1 MRAGGLNARYWR
13 SGVAIQSKCRT
24 NDSGVAQENYGLIH
38 DLSAIPPVRAGR
50 DAGLPKAIE
59 FCRMKFRAVEDRAG
73 GMANKIFPRLPCRRR
88 FESMPA
94 AATSKTRR
102 SRGH

>member
-1 MRAGGLNARYWR
+1 MPVIGDRESRFRVNVRP
-13 SGVAIQSKCRT
+13 T
-24 NDSGVAQENYGLIH
+24 NGDVAQQNYGAHLRFVSH
-38 DLSAIPPVRAGR
+38 TAVTGR
-50 DAGLPKAIE
+50 RGCLPKAILE
-59 FCRMKFRAVEDRAG
+59 FCEMKFQAREGRAG
-73 GMANKIFPRLPCRRR
+73 GMANTIFPRLPCRRR